1 MEYPFRNLVFEGG
14 GVKGIGHVGVLK
26 YLDEIKILQNI
37 KRFGGTSAGAITA
50 LVLGLGYTIS
60 DLEKITKE
68 APYDSFKDQD
78 LGFIRDSIRLLY
90 NGYGMYKGNKFTTWI
105 KKMIEEKGFSN
116 DITFKELY
124 EKTDKEI
131 FFQGTNIST
140 HCIETF
146 SHRHTPDMPV
156 AKGVRISMSIPFYFK
171 SVEWKGSWYVDGG
184 ILDNYPIDLFDWRS
198 FVSKE
203 ENFSSTKIDKN
214 ANELLR
220 SISPTTE
227 LLVNGEEDEIIY
239 NMETL
244 GIRLDSREEILIEK
258 RVTTRK
264 PQPIDHLLV
273 FIHHVMKTVLKAQSS
288 MRVGERESKRTI
300 YVNTEG
306 VETTQWDITMEDL
319 NKLMGNGYEAAKE
332 YISNYTLP
340 TEQQNDSC
348 S

>member
-1 MEYPFRNLVFEGG
+1 MEFPFRNLIFEGG
-14 GVKGIGHVGVLK
+14 GVKGIGHVGVLQ
-26 YLDEIKILQNI
+26 YLDEIKILQHI

-50 LVLGLGYTIS
+50 LVVGLGYTIGE
-60 DLEKITKE
+60 LETITKE

-78 LGFIRDSIRLLY
+78 PGFVRDSIRLLY
-90 NGYGMYKGNKFTTWI
+90 DGYGRYKGDKFSKWI
-105 KKMIEEKGFSN
+105 SGLIEHQGFSK
-116 DITFKELY
+116 DITFQELY

-156 AKGVRISMSIPFYFK
+156 AKAVRISMSIPFYFK
-171 SVEWKGSWYVDGG
+171 SVHWKGSWYVDGG

-198 FVSKE
+198 YVSQE
-203 ENFSSTKIDKN
+203 ENFRSTKIDKK

-220 SISPTTE
+220 SISSTTE
-227 LLVNGEEDEIIY
+227 HLANGEEDEIIY

-244 GIRLDSREEILIEK
+244 GIRLDTPEEILIEK
-258 RVTTRK
+258 RIISRE
-264 PQPIDHLLV
+264 PRPIDHLVV

-288 MRVGERESKRTI
+288 MRIGERESKRTI
-300 YVNTEG
+300 YVNTER
-306 VETTQWDITMEDL
+306 VETTQWNIPMEML
-319 NKLMGNGYEAAKE
+319 NKLMANGYEAAKE
-332 YISNYTLP
+332 YITNYTLP